1 VSATGGNLDVEGVA
15 TDGRKLI
22 AIVRADVVGYSRLI
36 GLDDAGTL
44 NRLRNLRRTLIDP
57 AIREHG
63 GSVVQ
68 TGGDSLLVAFDSIDG
83 AMRCAVK
90 VQQKVPVYDGD
101 QPPDRRIRFRVGIN
115 IGDVIP
121 DGTDLHGDGVNI
133 ATRLEA
139 ECPVGGICVSRSVR
153 DHVHGR
159 LHLTFEALGPLTL
172 KNIARPVEAFVVR
185 LDPTAEVSADE
196 QQPATASPRARS
208 RTVLIAGGVG
218 LLACGAAGVGWWM
231 LHGTTA
237 PVASSTVASAT
248 AQDRRQSVIV
258 LPFENSSGDPAQDG
272 VSAAITRELTD
283 HLARRHDGPVIPATV
298 AAAYRGKMVD
308 PSAIGR
314 QHDVHFA
321 LVGSARRQDGRLI
334 VSAIVYETASGRMVW
349 SRQFDRQDGPDAQEA
364 IAQSIYESFW
374 QVSVDEEVERAMREH
389 PNSLDARDLMFAAL
403 STRLMTPTKAHAAE
417 QIALIDRALVL
428 DPNNFP
434 ALERQARWYSQ
445 RVMLGYSSDPTADL
459 TIADKAADHLLAI
472 NPNNLNSLRAKA
484 FVLRAQ
490 GKWSE
495 AEAVLRR
502 VIDLQP
508 TEANRRWELGLV
520 LMAEGRHQE
529 ALESFQTAKR
539 FAGGDDPVF
548 LYDAD
553 IAMAELAIGQ
563 FGAATASARRS
574 LSGYPPN
581 SGRLGEVPWLAL
593 IAAESGS
600 GQDDAAPA
608 DLQKFLATSRSWGS
622 MAAIEKWPAFAAN
635 PKLLDGLRHAGMPA
649 E

>member
-1 VSATGGNLDVEGVA
+1 VSATGSNLDAEGAA

-63 GSVVQ
+63 GKVVQ

-90 VQQKVPVYDGD
+90 MQQQVPMYDGD

-185 LDPTAEVSADE
+185 LDPTAEVSADA
-196 QQPATASPRARS
+196 QPSAPSQRARW
-208 RTVLIAGGVG
+208 RTVLIGGVVG
-218 LLACGAAGVGWWM
+218 LLACGAAGVGWWV
-231 LHGTTA
+231 LHSTTA

-258 LPFENSSGDPAQDG
+258 LPFENSSGDPVQDG
-272 VSAAITRELTD
+272 VAAAITRELTE
-283 HLARRHDGPVIPATV
+283 HLARGGDGPVIPATT
-298 AAAYRGKMVD
+298 AAAYRGKAVD
-308 PSAIGR
+308 LGAIGR

-334 VSAIVYETASGRMVW
+334 VSATMYDAASGRTMW
-349 SRQFDRQDGPDAQEA
+349 ARQFDRLDGPNEQEA
-364 IAQSIYESFW
+364 IVHSIYESFW
-374 QVSVDEEVERAMREH
+374 QVSVTEEAERARREH
-389 PNSLDARDLMFAAL
+389 PNSLDFRDLINAEQ
-403 STRLMTPTKAHAAE
+403 STRLSTPTKAHIDE
-417 QIALIDRALVL
+417 RIALIERAL
-428 DPNNFP
+428 
-434 ALERQARWYSQ
+434 ALEPNRLLALEQQARFRSA
-445 RVMLGYSSDPTADL
+445 RVMNGYSSDPTADL
-459 TIADKAADHLLAI
+459 AIAAKAADHSLAI
-472 NPNNLNSLRAKA
+472 DPNGLLSLRAKA

-508 TEANRRWELGLV
+508 TEANRRFELGLV
-520 LMAEGRHQE
+520 LMAEGRHEE
-529 ALESFQTAKR
+529 ALESFQKAKR
-539 FAGGDDPVF
+539 FVGGSDPVF
-548 LYDAD
+548 AYDAY
-553 IAMAELAIGQ
+553 IATAELAVGQ
-563 FGAATASARRS
+563 FAAAIASARQS
-574 LSGYPPN
+574 LAGYPPDV
-581 SGRLGEVPWLAL
+581 GRIGEVPWLAL
-593 IAAESGS
+593 IAAESSS
-600 GQDDAAPA
+600 GEDAAARA
-608 DLQKFLATSRSWGS
+608 DLQKFLATPRSWGS

-635 PKLLDGLRHAGMPA
+635 TKLLDGLRRAGVPA